1 MGACLLMSSNVA
13 VAQRAEPMTL
23 SALDYNEIRQL
34 VDRYNWALDT
44 CADNGYEYARLFTPD
59 GTFGRAKGHDQLA
72 ALSGGGSAGCKDPK
86 RVHGVENELHITMN
100 LIIEPSPEG
109 ATGKSYLLRVWP
121 TKPPEFT
128 AWFHDVYVKTPEGW
142 RFKSRREVR
151 SPALNFGRGS
161 GERSEQRR

>member
-1 MGACLLMSSNVA
+1 VA
-13 VAQRAEPMTL
+13 VAQRSELTAL
-23 SALDYNEIRQL
+23 SALDYIEIRQL
-34 VDRYNWALDT
+34 VERYNWALDT
-44 CADNGYEYARLFTPD
+44 CADNGHEYARLFTPD
-59 GTFGRAKGHDQLA
+59 GTFGRAQGHEQLA

-86 RVHGVENELHITMN
+86 RVVGMENELHLTMN

-128 AWFHDVYVKTPEGW
+128 AWFHDVYVKTAEGW

-151 SPALNFGRGS
+151 SPALNVGRGS
-161 GERSEQRR
+161 GERLEKPR